1 MGTKT
6 GESCTKAVGKLKEL
20 NISKLCGRRSTQN
33 GQRGQRPNC
42 QNGSESAQ
50 ARNPESPNL
59 PRMTKKE
66 VKLPQLKLKRKK
78 RKKKRKRRKNKR
90 NRFLQSLPHP
100 KRRRSWFFSG
110 FSIIFFS
117 DTICVSLQSEQYKK
131 DVGTSTTLKHRKKD
145 TSTKEVF
152 HSYPTLEKTI
162 ISIIMFCVR
171 TISL

>member
-1 MGTKT
+1 MG
-6 GESCTKAVGKLKEL
+6 EL

-50 ARNPESPNL
+50 ARNPENPNL
-59 PRMTKKE
+59 PRMTKRE

-78 RKKKRKRRKNKR
+78 RRKKKRKRRKKKR

-100 KRRRSWFFSG
+100 KRRNSWFFSG

-152 HSYPTLEKTI
+152 HSYPTLEKKQLFQ
-162 ISIIMFCVR
+162 SFCFV
-171 TISL
+171 

>member
-1 MGTKT
+1 MG
-6 GESCTKAVGKLKEL
+6 

-50 ARNPESPNL
+50 ARNPENPNL

-66 VKLPQLKLKRKK
+66 VKLPQLKLRKK
-78 RKKKRKRRKNKR
+78 KR

-100 KRRRSWFFSG
+100 KRRNSWFFSG

-131 DVGTSTTLKHRKKD
+131 DVGTSTTLKHRKKIHLQ
-145 TSTKEVF
+145 KKFFIV
-152 HSYPTLEKTI
+152 I
-162 ISIIMFCVR
+162 QR
-171 TISL
+171 

>member
-50 ARNPESPNL
+50 ARNPENPNL

-78 RKKKRKRRKNKR
+78 RKKKRKRRKKKR
-90 NRFLQSLPHP
+90 NRFLHSLPHP
-100 KRRRSWFFSG
+100 KRRNSWFISG
-110 FSIIFFS
+110 LSIIFFS
-117 DTICVSLQSEQYKK
+117 DTICMSLQSEQYNK
-131 DVGTSTTLKHRKKD
+131 DVGTSTTLKHRKKIHLQ
-145 TSTKEVF
+145 KKFFIV
-152 HSYPTLEKTI
+152 I
-162 ISIIMFCVR
+162 QR
-171 TISL
+171 

>member
-1 MGTKT
+1 
-6 GESCTKAVGKLKEL
+6 
-20 NISKLCGRRSTQN
+20 
-33 GQRGQRPNC
+33 
-42 QNGSESAQ
+42 
-50 ARNPESPNL
+50 
-59 PRMTKKE
+59 MTKRE

-78 RKKKRKRRKNKR
+78 RKKKR

-117 DTICVSLQSEQYKK
+117 DTICVSLQSEHYKK

-152 HSYPTLEKTI
+152 HSYPTLEKNNYFNHSVLCKNNITMI
-162 ISIIMFCVR
+162 NNVA
-171 TISL
+171 

>member
-1 MGTKT
+1 MG
-6 GESCTKAVGKLKEL
+6 

-50 ARNPESPNL
+50 ARNPENRNL

-78 RKKKRKRRKNKR
+78 RKKKRKKRRNK
-90 NRFLQSLPHP
+90 FLHSLPHP
-100 KRRRSWFFSG
+100 KRRKSWFISG
-110 FSIIFFS
+110 FSIIFSS
-117 DTICVSLQSEQYKK
+117 DTICVSLQSKQYKK

-152 HSYPTLEKTI
+152 HSYPTLEKNNYFDHFVLCKNNITMI
-162 ISIIMFCVR
+162 NNVA
-171 TISL
+171 

>member
-1 MGTKT
+1 MG
-6 GESCTKAVGKLKEL
+6 EL

-50 ARNPESPNL
+50 ARNPENPNL

-78 RKKKRKRRKNKR
+78 RKKKRKKRRKKKR

-100 KRRRSWFFSG
+100 KRRNSWFFSG
-110 FSIIFFS
+110 VSIIFFS

-131 DVGTSTTLKHRKKD
+131 DVGTSTTLKHRKKRYIYKR
-145 TSTKEVF
+145 SF
-152 HSYPTLEKTI
+152 S
-162 ISIIMFCVR
+162 
-171 TISL
+171 

>member
-1 MGTKT
+1 MG
-6 GESCTKAVGKLKEL
+6 
-20 NISKLCGRRSTQN
+20 
-33 GQRGQRPNC
+33 RGQRPNC

-50 ARNPESPNL
+50 ARNQENRNL

-66 VKLPQLKLKRKK
+66 VKLPQLKLKRKR
-78 RKKKRKRRKNKR
+78 RKKKRNK
-90 NRFLQSLPHP
+90 FLHSLPHP
-100 KRRRSWFFSG
+100 KRRKSWFISG
-110 FSIIFFS
+110 FPIIFFS
-117 DTICVSLQSEQYKK
+117 DTICVSLQSKQYKK

-162 ISIIMFCVR
+162 MLIILFCVK

>member
-1 MGTKT
+1 MG
-6 GESCTKAVGKLKEL
+6 
-20 NISKLCGRRSTQN
+20 R
-33 GQRGQRPNC
+33 
-42 QNGSESAQ
+42 
-50 ARNPESPNL
+50 NL

-78 RKKKRKRRKNKR
+78 KRKKKRKRKRKRRKKKR
-90 NRFLQSLPHP
+90 NKFLHSLPHP
-100 KRRRSWFFSG
+100 KRRKSWFISG

-117 DTICVSLQSEQYKK
+117 DTICVSLQSKQYKK

-152 HSYPTLEKTI
+152 HSYPTLEKTVILI
-162 ISIIMFCVR
+162 ILFCVK

>member
-1 MGTKT
+1 MG
-6 GESCTKAVGKLKEL
+6 

-50 ARNPESPNL
+50 ARNPENRNL

-78 RKKKRKRRKNKR
+78 KRKRRKKKR
-90 NRFLQSLPHP
+90 NKFLHSLPQP
-100 KRRRSWFFSG
+100 KRRKSWYISG

-117 DTICVSLQSEQYKK
+117 DTICVSIQSKQYKK
-131 DVGTSTTLKHRKKD
+131 DVGTSTTLKHRKKIHLQ
-145 TSTKEVF
+145 KKFFIV
-152 HSYPTLEKTI
+152 I
-162 ISIIMFCVR
+162 QR
-171 TISL
+171 

>member
-50 ARNPESPNL
+50 ARNPENPNL

-78 RKKKRKRRKNKR
+78 KKRKRKKRRKKKR
-90 NRFLQSLPHP
+90 NRFLQSLPHQNDETP
-100 KRRRSWFFSG
+100 GFFQG
-110 FSIIFFS
+110 FQLYFS
-117 DTICVSLQSEQYKK
+117 LIQYVCLFNLNNTRKMWEQ
-131 DVGTSTTLKHRKKD
+131 VQL
-145 TSTKEVF
+145 
-152 HSYPTLEKTI
+152 
-162 ISIIMFCVR
+162 
-171 TISL
+171 

>member
-1 MGTKT
+1 MGNAELTQEHTKT
-6 GESCTKAVGKLKEL
+6 GESCTKAA
-20 NISKLCGRRSTQN
+20 GRSYTQN
-33 GQRGQRPNC
+33 PSKNLGKKRWKIGRQGRNPNC

-50 ARNPESPNL
+50 ARNPENPNL

-78 RKKKRKRRKNKR
+78 RKKKRKKRRKKKRKKKR

-100 KRRRSWFFSG
+100 KRRNSWFFSG

-131 DVGTSTTLKHRKKD
+131 DV
-145 TSTKEVF
+145 
-152 HSYPTLEKTI
+152 
-162 ISIIMFCVR
+162 
-171 TISL
+171 

>member
-1 MGTKT
+1 MG
-6 GESCTKAVGKLKEL
+6 
-20 NISKLCGRRSTQN
+20 
-33 GQRGQRPNC
+33 
-42 QNGSESAQ
+42 
-50 ARNPESPNL
+50 
-59 PRMTKKE
+59 
-66 VKLPQLKLKRKK
+66 KLPQLKLKRKK
-78 RKKKRKRRKNKR
+78 KRKKKRKRRKKKR

-100 KRRRSWFFSG
+100 KRRRSLLFSG

-152 HSYPTLEKTI
+152 HSYPTLEKKTI
-162 ISIIMFCVR
+162 ISIILFCVR